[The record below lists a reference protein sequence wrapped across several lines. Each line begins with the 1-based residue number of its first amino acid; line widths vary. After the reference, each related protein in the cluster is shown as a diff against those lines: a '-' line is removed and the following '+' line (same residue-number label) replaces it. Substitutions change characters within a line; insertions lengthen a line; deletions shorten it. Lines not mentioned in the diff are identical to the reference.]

1 MAAAEADKARKTEA
15 KNKAEIEEEKR
26 KKENLFNLRYHQ
38 DITDRTEV
46 QRMLSELRA
55 QQDAQRSANEA
66 RGAVLGETK
75 EQQIAEENGL
85 NKAFADSV
93 ANIASNASAL
103 KDGYLSDYENSLSKY
118 YQDKREHNSRMAQ
131 IEMNGSNQW
140 AQAATNAFGAAAS
153 AAGVAAGAAEGTKA
167 QNKTQV
173 NRTTYPE
180 TPTSE
185 AIHNAPS
192 RSAQYQ
198 AAQEAMTSP
207 IEKRMMG
214 TMAGVSKTTP
224 EQTTIPNPQWT
235 PSVVEKQPLQPWEI
249 KVPNTWVHY

>member
-38 DITDRTEV
+38 DMTDHTEV
-46 QRMLSELRA
+46 QGMLRELRE

-75 EQQIAEENGL
+75 EQQIAEENGM

-103 KDGYLSDYENSLSKY
+103 KDGYLNDYENSLSKY
-118 YQDKREHNSRMAQ
+118 YQDKREHNSRMSQ

-140 AQAATNAFGAAAS
+140 AQAANNAFGAAAS
-153 AAGVAAGAAEGTKA
+153 AAGVAAGAAEGAK
-167 QNKTQV
+167 
-173 NRTTYPE
+173 
-180 TPTSE
+180 
-185 AIHNAPS
+185 APS
-192 RSAQYQ
+192 KAPSANTPGSTPNKIQ
-198 AAQEAMTSP
+198 AAGPVKIGDNGMQLNP
-207 IEKRMMG
+207 DG
-214 TMAGVSKTTP
+214 TITNPTLNPWDRIQQDFRSQYSISKPTTP
-224 EQTTIPNPQWT
+224 NWSQIYGYGGGWG
-235 PSVVEKQPLQPWEI
+235 
-249 KVPNTWVHY
+249 VPNRIGGAR